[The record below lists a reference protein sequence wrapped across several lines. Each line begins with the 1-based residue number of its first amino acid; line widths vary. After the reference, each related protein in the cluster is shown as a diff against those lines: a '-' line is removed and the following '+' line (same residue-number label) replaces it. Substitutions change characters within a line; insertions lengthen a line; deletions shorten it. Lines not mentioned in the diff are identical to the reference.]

1 MAEKEATKDWL
12 MRAWRTEDKVRELEH
27 QVAVLKDRLSAVR
40 ASHVDGMP
48 RGGRRPDW
56 TEAADALT
64 DETRAME
71 REITGLCARR
81 REVRDVIRT
90 VRPDLYRE
98 LLEYRY
104 LCYLPWPRVAERMGY
119 EERYIYKLHNKA
131 LGEVN
136 LSGESPK
143 DSGIGQ

>member
-1 MAEKEATKDWL
+1 
-12 MRAWRTEDKVRELEH
+12 
-27 QVAVLKDRLSAVR
+27 
-40 ASHVDGMP
+40 MP
-48 RGGRRPDW
+48 RGGRRQDW

-131 LGEVN
+131 LEEVN